1 MAMTWRGA
9 SVNGGSWFAFSGSEY
24 PRVHFSCSSSMNN
37 EKEPLHRLMYDITE
51 RNNMVKYNELQW
63 ASFYSKMQFYNM
75 EYVEGFVYTWVV

>member
-1 MAMTWRGA
+1 
-9 SVNGGSWFAFSGSEY
+9 
-24 PRVHFSCSSSMNN
+24 MNN